1 MEYKVIEQSMAAK
14 SQGIMTLSL
23 PCRIRKEGK
32 HFVSWCYPLD
42 VYSQGETQG
51 KALRNLEEAV
61 GLFITSCI
69 RRGTLDRVLKDCG
82 IVLSSKGTRPIPKRR
97 REHEITVPL
106 PFVIDEQLVRCQ
118 S

>member
-1 MEYKVIEQSMAAK
+1 MIEQTMAAK
-14 SQGIMTLSL
+14 SQGTFTLSL

-32 HFVSWCYPLD
+32 YYVSWCYPLD
-42 VYSQGETQG
+42 VYSQGETQE

-61 GLFITSCI
+61 GLFIASCI
-69 RRGTLDRVLKDCG
+69 RRGTLDKVFKECG
-82 IVLSSKGTRPIPKRR
+82 FVLSSKRTRPIPKRR

-106 PFVIDEQLVRCQ
+106 PFIIDEQLVRCQ